1 MHRREN
7 SEPSTLLLVT
17 TMGSALLCSCSQ
29 EQSAGRLLHPPVLF
43 FCSLSQSLVV
53 MMLVDFSNT
62 RPLPSAS
69 QYLLILI

>member
-17 TMGSALLCSCSQ
+17 IMESTLLCSRSQ
-29 EQSAGRLLHPPVLF
+29 EQSVGRLLHPPVLF

-53 MMLVDFSNT
+53 MMLVDFLNT
-62 RPLPSAS
+62 HPHPS
-69 QYLLILI
+69 QYLLTLI